1 MVSSENVPEGG
12 GGYVVKGSKGMLA
25 YQASDR
31 LGGLVQLSNNLVS
44 TYYLCVQVDISEREK
59 RERNVCQE
67 EHFIGAAH
75 CIRKLP
81 LVPVLYKKL
90 KFMCFLVGWRL
101 LLLQHSVPSNLRDGI
116 LFILRL
122 CGHA

>member
-12 GGYVVKGSKGMLA
+12 GGNVVKGSKGMLA

-59 RERNVCQE
+59 RERNICPE
-67 EHFIGAAH
+67 EHFIGAVH
-75 CIRKLP
+75 CIRKSAACACA
-81 LVPVLYKKL
+81 V
-90 KFMCFLVGWRL
+90 
-101 LLLQHSVPSNLRDGI
+101 
-116 LFILRL
+116 
-122 CGHA
+122 

>member
-12 GGYVVKGSKGMLA
+12 GGNVVKGSKGMLT

-59 RERNVCQE
+59 RERNICQE

-75 CIRKLP
+75 CIRKSAACACA
-81 LVPVLYKKL
+81 V
-90 KFMCFLVGWRL
+90 
-101 LLLQHSVPSNLRDGI
+101 
-116 LFILRL
+116 
-122 CGHA
+122 